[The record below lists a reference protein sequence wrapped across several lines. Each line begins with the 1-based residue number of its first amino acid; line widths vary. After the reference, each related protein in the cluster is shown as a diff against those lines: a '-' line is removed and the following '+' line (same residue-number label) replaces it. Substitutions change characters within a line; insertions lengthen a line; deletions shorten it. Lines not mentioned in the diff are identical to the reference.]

1 MGTRRERVVA
11 DREPP
16 RPVGGVAIRPVAAPD
31 LTTGGDGEEAP
42 RPFDV
47 KTRLDRRHWCTRWK
61 ETVADREPRRPA
73 GGVAVGPEGAPHP
86 SVVADDE
93 ERARPLVAPR
103 LDGRETGSDRKSVSP
118 MGNHGDQL
126 AVLPPG
132 QNELHTRPSWPM
144 TKSEHAPSRL
154 RVLIAVTGAPG
165 GNVLSPSAN
174 HPDQS
179 DVPSRGQ

>member
-1 MGTRRERVVA
+1 MAKRLHDPSTSRRVL
-11 DREPP
+11 
-16 RPVGGVAIRPVAAPD
+16 I
-31 LTTGGDGEEAP
+31 
-42 RPFDV
+42 
-47 KTRLDRRHWCTRWK
+47 
-61 ETVADREPRRPA
+61 
-73 GGVAVGPEGAPHP
+73 AVTGAPGGKRP
-86 SVVADDE
+86 SPIGNHGDQLVVLPSGQKVLHT
-93 ERARPLVAPR
+93 RPSWPM
-103 LDGRETGSDRKSVSP
+103 TKSVHDPSSLLGLMAARRAPIGKVFSP

-144 TKSEHAPSRL
+144 RKSEHAPSRL